1 MSDVGHDAWQ
11 HASGLEQEKNVEI
24 QGFRNVET

>member
-1 MSDVGHDAWQ
+1 MSNVGHDAWQ

-24 QGFRNVET
+24 QRFRNVET